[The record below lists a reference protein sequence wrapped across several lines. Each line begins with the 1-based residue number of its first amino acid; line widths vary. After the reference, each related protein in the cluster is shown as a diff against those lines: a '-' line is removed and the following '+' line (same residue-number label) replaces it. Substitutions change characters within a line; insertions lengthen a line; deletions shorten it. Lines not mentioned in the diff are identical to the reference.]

1 MKKLFLAGLAL
12 VLFVSPSFA
21 FFDPV
26 GTIMNLA
33 TQESTRS
40 LRETPS
46 PAFAGLVKIYNE
58 TCERQVDENQAKDLW
73 KGVFSSM
80 GTYIEDAGD
89 ALRYFEMIMRAKK
102 SEDEIEI
109 DLVKNNERRYDI
121 ILCSAEELKEE
132 AETGKLLYVHV
143 DEDYMESDREM
154 ASEAV
159 YSFIGPF
166 LGIGTGSKWAL
177 RRDLYVQM
185 DVAMVVTGVKGNK
198 ALVWTPK
205 GEQEM
210 DFSYLVSV
218 SDFILS
224 FDSPKL
230 RAKEREIQEKSE
242 VDSYMEQLRK
252 EIKQKESDRSGNDE
266 SGNSH

>member
-1 MKKLFLAGLAL
+1 
-12 VLFVSPSFA
+12 
-21 FFDPV
+21 
-26 GTIMNLA
+26 
-33 TQESTRS
+33 
-40 LRETPS
+40 
-46 PAFAGLVKIYNE
+46 
-58 TCERQVDENQAKDLW
+58 VDENQAKDLW

>member
-1 MKKLFLAGLAL
+1 
-12 VLFVSPSFA
+12 
-21 FFDPV
+21 
-26 GTIMNLA
+26 
-33 TQESTRS
+33 
-40 LRETPS
+40 
-46 PAFAGLVKIYNE
+46 
-58 TCERQVDENQAKDLW
+58 
-73 KGVFSSM
+73 
-80 GTYIEDAGD
+80 
-89 ALRYFEMIMRAKK
+89 MRAKK

-109 DLVKNNERRYDI
+109 DLVKNNDRRYDI

-132 AETGKLLYVHV
+132 AEKGKLLYVHV

-154 ASEAV
+154 ATEAV

-166 LGIGTGSKWAL
+166 LGMNFQEKRSLNRG
-177 RRDLYVQM
+177 LYAQM
-185 DVAMVVTGVKGNK
+185 DIAMVITGVKGNK
-198 ALVWTPK
+198 ALIWTPK

-210 DFSYLVSV
+210 DFSYLVSA

-252 EIKQKESDRSGNDE
+252 EIKQKESDRSGND
-266 SGNSH
+266 

>member
-12 VLFVSPSFA
+12 LILVSPCFA

-33 TQESTRS
+33 TQESTRN

-58 TCERQVDENQAKDLW
+58 TCERQVSEDQVKDLW
-73 KGVFSSM
+73 KGVSSSA

-109 DLVKNNERRYDI
+109 DLVKNNDRRYDI

-132 AETGKLLYVHV
+132 AEKGKLLYVHV

-154 ASEAV
+154 ATEAV

-166 LGIGTGSKWAL
+166 LGMNFREKRSLNRG
-177 RRDLYVQM
+177 LYAQM
-185 DVAMVVTGVKGNK
+185 DVAMVITGVKGNK
-198 ALVWTPK
+198 ALIWTPK

-210 DFSYLVSV
+210 DFGYLVSA

-230 RAKEREIQEKSE
+230 RAKEREIQEKNE

-252 EIKQKESDRSGNDE
+252 EIKQKESDRSGND
-266 SGNSH
+266 